1 MANNYKEINNYL
13 EKSFSC
19 NEEACLYCKEGK
31 CIYNVSPVQQVSARV
46 CDVRDNV
53 LYEED

>member
-1 MANNYKEINNYL
+1 MANNYKEINNL
-13 EKSFSC
+13 GKIFSC
-19 NEEACLYCKEGK
+19 HEEACLYCKEGK
-31 CIYNVSPVQQVSARV
+31 CVYNVSPVQQVSARV

>member
-1 MANNYKEINNYL
+1 MTNNYEEINNL
-13 EKSFSC
+13 GKIFSC
-19 NEEACLYCKEGK
+19 HEEACLYCKEGK
-31 CIYNVSPVQQVSARV
+31 CVYNVSPVQQVSARV